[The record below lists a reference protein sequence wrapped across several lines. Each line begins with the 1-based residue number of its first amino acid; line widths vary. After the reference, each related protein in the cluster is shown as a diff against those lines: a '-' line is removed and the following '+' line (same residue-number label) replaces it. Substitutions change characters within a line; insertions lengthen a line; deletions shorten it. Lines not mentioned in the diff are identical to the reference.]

1 MPPPRPAHRKKP
13 SPAKWRTRER
23 SRARRPTIAIVG
35 FGRVG
40 GALALGLKRAG
51 WPIAVL
57 PRSDASVRR
66 AAALNLQL
74 AEHEALK
81 AAQLCLLA
89 VPDAAVPAV
98 AKTLTADV
106 GPDTAFIHCAGAL
119 DLSAFGEDPSM
130 LRRARGSFHPLAA
143 VSDPS
148 DPLEGHSVA
157 LSASTR
163 ALMGTLELMAAD
175 LGMTPLEVPEAR
187 RGAYHAGAVLAAGGV
202 VSLLAAAVEA
212 LREAG
217 IEEEQALK
225 ALMPL
230 SQSALAGVQQRGL
243 SRALTGPVARGDL
256 AVVQSHL
263 TSLPAE
269 LATLY
274 RALALKGLEL
284 TRAQLPPETR
294 NALDKLLRGV

>member
-1 MPPPRPAHRKKP
+1 MPPPRPPHRKKK

-23 SRARRPTIAIVG
+23 SRARRPSVAIVG

-51 WPIAVL
+51 WPVTVL

-66 AAALNLQL
+66 AAEMNLQL

-81 AAQLCLLA
+81 AAQLCILA
-89 VPDAAVPAV
+89 VPDAAVAAA

-119 DLSAFGEDPSM
+119 DLSAFGEDPAM

-148 DPLEGHSVA
+148 DVMEGHAVA

-163 ALMGTLELMAAD
+163 ALMSALELMAAD
-175 LGMTPLEVPEAR
+175 LGLTPIEVPEAR
-187 RGAYHAGAVLAAGGV
+187 RGAYHAGAVLAAGGL
-202 VSLLAAAVEA
+202 VSLLSAATEA

-217 IEEEQALK
+217 ISEEQALK
-225 ALMPL
+225 ALLPL
-230 SQSALAGVQQRGL
+230 ARSALNGVEERGL
-243 SRALTGPVARGDL
+243 SRALTGPVARGDI

-263 TSLPAE
+263 TALPAE
-269 LATLY
+269 LATIY
-274 RALALKGLEL
+274 RALALRGLEL